1 MFEVHHSPVR
11 LGQIEP
17 GYGAARR
24 PGDHV
29 KPTKFFDLARTRS
42 MLPLYGPGK
51 DLANS
56 KPRLVKQPREFG
68 YISRGKPA
76 RANRRTRQPDYQL
89 WSELGDS

>member
-1 MFEVHHSPVR
+1 MFEVHHFPTR
-11 LGQIEP
+11 LGQIKSS
-17 GYGAARR
+17 YSAARR

-29 KPTKFFDLARTRS
+29 KATKLFDLARTRPT
-42 MLPLYGPGK
+42 LPFYGPGK

-56 KPRLVKQPREFG
+56 KQRLVKQPREFG

-76 RANRRTRQPDYQL
+76 GANRRSRQPDYQL